1 LGIPTDDIPPNP
13 KAPSAEE
20 LTAEIV
26 KLRNLVELQ
35 ADRIAQLEKLIEE
48 VRRGG
53 KRQAAPFSKGI
64 SKANPKKAGRKGG
77 DDYGTKARRALPVRE
92 PDRVFPAPLPPS
104 CPHCSGRELI
114 GLRTAAQF
122 VEDLPEPTT
131 VLTRFDIA
139 VGACVACGRR
149 VQGRHPQQ
157 TSEALGAAAA
167 QIGPRALATAAWLH
181 KSCGLPLAKICA
193 LYANLGLSVTPGA
206 LAQAM
211 DRLAAKGATTYE
223 ALKAELAAQAVISP
237 DETGWRVGGRSAWLW
252 AFAAATITV
261 YAICD
266 GRGFDEATTVL
277 PADFAGTLCR
287 DGWAPYRKF
296 TQAAHQSCLAHL
308 LRRCHELGRSNPPSG
323 RKIPAELSDILHD
336 ALTTRAL
343 RDGGCLDDEALAAA
357 IAQLDTRM
365 DRLLA
370 RRPTHPA
377 NRRLLKHLRKERAAL
392 FTFLGRPGVEATNW
406 RAEQAVRPAVV
417 NRKVCGGNRTWH
429 AARTQQVLVT
439 LFRTAYQQG
448 VDAIALFTE
457 LLRSPGDTIAPLAM
471 PLTGGP

>member
-1 LGIPTDDIPPNP
+1 LGIPTDDIPPGHEVH
-13 KAPSAEE
+13 SAEE
-20 LTAEIV
+20 LAAENV
-26 KLRNLVELQ
+26 KLRRLVEFQ
-35 ADRIAQLEKLIEE
+35 ADRIAQLETLIEE

-53 KRQAAPFSKGI
+53 KRQAAPFSKGT
-64 SKANPKKAGRKGG
+64 SKLNPKKPGRKSG
-77 DDYGTKARRALPVRE
+77 DDYGTNARRALPVRE
-92 PDRVFPAPLPPS
+92 PDRVFPALLPGS
-104 CPHCSGRELI
+104 CPHCSGPELI
-114 GLRTAAQF
+114 CRRTACQF

-139 VGACVACGRR
+139 VGVCAACGRR
-149 VQGRHPQQ
+149 VQGRHPEQ
-157 TSEALGAAAA
+157 TSDALGAAAS
-167 QIGPRALATAAWLH
+167 QIGPRALATGAWLH

-211 DRLAAKGATTYE
+211 DRLAAKGAATYE

-237 DETGWRVGGRSAWLW
+237 DETGWRVGGHSAWLW
-252 AFAAATITV
+252 AFTAVTITI

-266 GRGFDEATTVL
+266 GRGFDEAITVL

-296 TQAAHQSCLAHL
+296 THAAHQSCLAHL

-336 ALTTRAL
+336 ALSTRAL
-343 RDGGCLDDEALAAA
+343 RDCGCLDDEALAAA
-357 IAQLDTRM
+357 IGELDTRM

-392 FTFLGRPGVEATNW
+392 FTFLGRPSVEATNW

-429 AARTQQVLVT
+429 AAGTQQVLMT

-448 VDAIALFTE
+448 VDAIALFTG